1 MGSWGAEIKELVQP
15 NRCPDGVK
23 HDGVIWWAAAVVHS
37 IISKDKSKQKI
48 RQYMYGDLCLHG
60 IRLYNIFCCW
70 AAFEVQVRMVLP
82 KFASDV
88 KAMKRLVAHVP
99 LPKAKAKVKAKA
111 KASAIFEWADK
122 ELYLY
127 FSYIYNNVLFL
138 VCFIH
143 M

>member
-1 MGSWGAEIKELVQP
+1 
-15 NRCPDGVK
+15 
-23 HDGVIWWAAAVVHS
+23 
-37 IISKDKSKQKI
+37 
-48 RQYMYGDLCLHG
+48 
-60 IRLYNIFCCW
+60 
-70 AAFEVQVRMVLP
+70 MVLP

-88 KAMKRLVAHVP
+88 KAMKRPAAHVP